1 MQRRK
6 SGITNIVALL
16 IGAQSVRQATLE
28 VTGSSR
34 ARVHID
40 PAVWYIAVGLGHPG
54 RVGAAKGW
62 VVHPLKSHMSWVQY
76 VARQYG
82 SISWKCCF
90 LRVRISEYERNGDSA
105 PLVDQLLKCIAEQ
118 PRATSIRPESI

>member
-6 SGITNIVALL
+6 SGITNLDIPLMRIQA
-16 IGAQSVRQATLE
+16 VRQATLE

-34 ARVHID
+34 VRVHID

-82 SISWKCCF
+82 SISWNCRV
-90 LRVRISEYERNGDSA
+90 LRERIPEYERNGNSA
-105 PLVDQLLKCIAEQ
+105 PLVDRL
-118 PRATSIRPESI
+118 